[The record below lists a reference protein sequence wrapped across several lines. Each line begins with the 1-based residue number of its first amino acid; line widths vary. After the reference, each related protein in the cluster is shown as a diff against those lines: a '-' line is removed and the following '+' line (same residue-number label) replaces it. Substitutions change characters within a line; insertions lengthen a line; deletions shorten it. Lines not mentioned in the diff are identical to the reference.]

1 MINSDVANLSYLIQR
16 GVVTY
21 PISFKFHFNENNSPQ
36 LLIKIGDDIATINVD
51 YTLAD
56 DNLSLTLIPTEIEAA
71 GLTGPDDY
79 SWMDRIVG
87 KELLVQRNVP
97 FIQPSDYTVGRISPE
112 QIEYDLDASV
122 MRDQQLAQDLESFTV
137 DVALA
142 ESLAHAAVQTANDAV
157 ESANN
162 AIDSANNANETA
174 NSAVVTANEAKSTA
188 EQASQDAVDA
198 MADAASAVNKASSA
212 DLAASQ
218 ALELAATAV
227 TTAQNAEN
235 TVSRYDDRFTTVEA
249 SIDANAD
256 AIQKTRSDYI
266 QADSEIHQILNNHA
280 GELTTLHND
289 VDAIGDQVSGIE
301 EKIPGTASATNPL
314 LTKEDIADEFV
325 KKSGDRLSG
334 SFLFEVT
341 STTPEANKGLLF
353 VQTETGA
360 QPLIGAKTD
369 SNGVL
374 RDVAVIPKLQGTT
387 VSYNTVLAVNIG
399 STSAPVQRII
409 AKKISYGLSTYDIT
423 IPSAGGTMARIEDIE
438 TTEQEI
444 RADMN
449 SGLSEI
455 QTQVTAQAAA
465 IAEKQDKLTAGENI
479 TIVDNVISATGGG
492 ASGDYLPLTGG
503 ELTGELAFVLGNG
516 TKQRIVPGS
525 NVLEFKSNSG
535 TTRARYYDGF
545 LEIEQIRP
553 LYGSG
558 STIGSSALLFDNV
571 YTRKLN
577 NGADL
582 IIPTEGGT
590 LARLEDLEGL
600 GGGGDYA
607 TVEYVDTEVAAV
619 LDYAGDVDTR
629 LSSANRNITQLN
641 TNLNT
646 VADWVRGPKDEDGNR
661 AELETEAQNAYSAI
675 NELNSKIGDINTIL
689 DNINGEVI

>member
-1 MINSDVANLSYLIQR
+1 MINSDVASLSYLIQR

-87 KELLVQRNVP
+87 KELLVQRNIP

-249 SIDANAD
+249 SVDANAD

-280 GELTTLHND
+280 DELTALHND

-301 EKIPGTASATNPL
+301 EKIPESASGSNPL
-314 LTKEDIADEFV
+314 ITKQQVDDN
-325 KKSGDRLSG
+325 LSG
-334 SFLFEVT
+334 
-341 STTPEANKGLLF
+341 
-353 VQTETGA
+353 
-360 QPLIGAKTD
+360 
-369 SNGVL
+369 
-374 RDVAVIPKLQGTT
+374 
-387 VSYNTVLAVNIG
+387 
-399 STSAPVQRII
+399 
-409 AKKISYGLSTYDIT
+409 
-423 IPSAGGTMARIEDIE
+423 
-438 TTEQEI
+438 
-444 RADMN
+444 
-449 SGLSEI
+449 
-455 QTQVTAQAAA
+455 
-465 IAEKQDKLTAGENI
+465 
-479 TIVDNVISATGGG
+479 
-492 ASGDYLPLTGG
+492 YLPLSGG
-503 ELTGELAFVLGNG
+503 ELAGPLSTVDNLDVVCGTHGHTHRFAPYKFDSRDFVLSY
-516 TKQRIVPGS
+516 KAAES
-525 NVLEFKSNSG
+525 NYF
-535 TTRARYYDGF
+535 TDRYMF
-545 LEIEQIRP
+545 TSSCIRP
-553 LYGSG
+553 VSDDAVKDL
-558 STIGSSALLFDNV
+558 GSSGRRWRRV
-571 YTRKLN
+571 YATIIS

-582 IIPTEGGT
+582 IVPTEGGT
-590 LARLEDLEGL
+590 LARLEDLEGI

-619 LDYAGDVDTR
+619 LDYASDVDTR
-629 LSSANRNITQLN
+629 LSNANRNITQLN

-646 VADWVRGPKDEDGNR
+646 VAEWVRGPKDDDGNR

-675 NELNSKIGDINTIL
+675 NELNAKIGDINTIL

>member
-87 KELLVQRNVP
+87 KELLVQRNIP

-249 SIDANAD
+249 SVDANAD

-289 VDAIGDQVSGIE
+289 VDEIGDQVSGIE
-301 EKIPGTASATNPL
+301 EKIPGTASASNPL
-314 LTKEDIADEFV
+314 VTKQQLLDEEMDIRED
-325 KKSGDRLSG
+325 L
-334 SFLFEVT
+334 
-341 STTPEANKGLLF
+341 
-353 VQTETGA
+353 
-360 QPLIGAKTD
+360 
-369 SNGVL
+369 
-374 RDVAVIPKLQGTT
+374 
-387 VSYNTVLAVNIG
+387 
-399 STSAPVQRII
+399 
-409 AKKISYGLSTYDIT
+409 
-423 IPSAGGTMARIEDIE
+423 
-438 TTEQEI
+438 
-444 RADMN
+444 N
-449 SGLSEI
+449 SGLSEL

-479 TIVDNVISATGGG
+479 TIVDNVISAAGGG
-492 ASGDYLPLTGG
+492 ASGDYLPLSGG
-503 ELTGELAFVLGNG
+503 ELTGELAFVLGDG

-535 TTRARYYDGF
+535 TTRARYSDGN
-545 LEIEQIRP
+545 LAIEQIRP

-558 STIGSSALLFDNV
+558 STIGSSALLFDSV

-582 IIPTEGGT
+582 IIPTQGGT
-590 LARLEDLEGL
+590 LARLEDLEGI
-600 GGGGDYA
+600 GGGGAEIGSELD
-607 TVEYVDTEVAAV
+607 VEHKITTWFFGFNSSDGYIFFDNINGVDSPE
-619 LDYAGDVDTR
+619 DVSCFALTNHVY
-629 LSSANRNITQLN
+629 SGSPNISIVNRSYG
-641 TNLNT
+641 
-646 VADWVRGPKDEDGNR
+646 AYEDG
-661 AELETEAQNAYSAI
+661 EHYSFTEEWFGPGEVTNPVYPKNLGRSNAPWQTVFATK
-675 NELNSKIGDINTIL
+675 LNNGADLAVPTEGGTLARVEDIMAAIGDINTIL

>member
-16 GVVTY
+16 GVATY

-87 KELLVQRNVP
+87 KELLVQRNIP

-227 TTAQNAEN
+227 TTAQKTEN
-235 TVSRYDDRFTTVEA
+235 TVSKYDDRFTTVEA
-249 SIDANAD
+249 SVDANAD

-266 QADSEIHQILNNHA
+266 QADSEIRQILNNHA

-301 EKIPGTASATNPL
+301 EKIPGTASTSNPL
-314 LTKEDIADEFV
+314 ITKQQLLDEEMDIRED
-325 KKSGDRLSG
+325 L
-334 SFLFEVT
+334 
-341 STTPEANKGLLF
+341 
-353 VQTETGA
+353 
-360 QPLIGAKTD
+360 
-369 SNGVL
+369 
-374 RDVAVIPKLQGTT
+374 
-387 VSYNTVLAVNIG
+387 
-399 STSAPVQRII
+399 
-409 AKKISYGLSTYDIT
+409 
-423 IPSAGGTMARIEDIE
+423 
-438 TTEQEI
+438 
-444 RADMN
+444 N
-449 SGLSEI
+449 SGLSEL
-455 QTQVTAQAAA
+455 QTQVTSQAAE
-465 IAEKQDKLTAGENI
+465 IAKKQDKLTAGENI
-479 TIVDNVISATGGG
+479 TIVDNVISATCGGG
-492 ASGDYLPLTGG
+492 AGGDYLPLSGG

-535 TTRARYYDGF
+535 TIRARYYDGF

-558 STIGSSALLFDNV
+558 STIGSSSLLFDNV

-582 IIPTEGGT
+582 IVPTEGGT

-619 LDYAGDVDTR
+619 LDYAGDVDIR
-629 LSSANRNITQLN
+629 LSNANRNITQLN

-646 VADWVRGPKDEDGNR
+646 VADWVRGPKDEDGSR